1 MDLGRFYVALAVKD
15 IKKSLEFYQKLG
27 FSIYEGV
34 GGIEQKWLIIE
45 HHGVTLGLYEGMFE
59 DNVLTFN
66 PQAPSEIRDIQKT
79 LKKNGLEL
87 TKEADESTTGPEH
100 ITLID
105 PDGNPI
111 LIDQHY

>member
-1 MDLGRFYVALAVKD
+1 MALAVKD
-15 IKKSLEFYQKLG
+15 IKKSLAFYEKLG
-27 FSIYEGV
+27 FKAIDGE
-34 GGIEQKWLIIE
+34 GGIDQKWLMIK
-45 HHGVTLGLYEGMFE
+45 HHEVKLGLFEGMFE

-66 PQAPSEIRDIQKT
+66 PQAPTEVRDIQKA
-79 LKKNGLEL
+79 LKQNGLQL
-87 TKEADESTTGPEH
+87 VKEADESTTGPEH